1 MIAKT
6 RSLLDIAKSHK
17 KKRLWVDAVCRSAV
31 LKRLSGMK
39 GSFRLV
45 DAWGETMVG
54 CHANGD
60 AVLTVQIIKSRFYRQ
75 VLLQGALGAARSWM
89 EGEWTC
95 SDLTKL
101 FQIFLKDI
109 QMIDGLDSGVSR
121 LGAFLARQSHVARAN
136 TRIGSRRN
144 IHAHYDLGNEFFA
157 LFLDQT
163 MTYSSAIFESKSDS
177 LEDASVTKL
186 DRLCRKLNLNK
197 DNHIL
202 EIGCG
207 WGSFAIHAAR
217 TYGCRVTAV
226 TISEEQYQFARKRV
240 NEAKLDQQ
248 VQILLCDY
256 RDLSGEYD
264 KIISIEM
271 IEAVGHEN
279 LPEFFSVCR
288 RLMKADGC
296 LALQAITMPDRRY
309 RQYLN
314 NCDFIQRYI
323 FPGSCVPSLGALV
336 DASAAK
342 TDLRICHAEDIGL
355 HYAETLRRWRGGF
368 NGCRDSVRA
377 LGYDES
383 FIRLWHYYLCYCE
396 AGFDEGY
403 LGDLQLV
410 MAGPNWHDQ
419 VTVDQLPRVTPI

>member
-1 MIAKT
+1 
-6 RSLLDIAKSHK
+6 
-17 KKRLWVDAVCRSAV
+17 
-31 LKRLSGMK
+31 
-39 GSFRLV
+39 
-45 DAWGETMVG
+45 
-54 CHANGD
+54 
-60 AVLTVQIIKSRFYRQ
+60 
-75 VLLQGALGAARSWM
+75 M

-121 LGAFLARQSHVARAN
+121 LAAFLARQSHVARAN

-248 VQILLCDY
+248 VEILLCDY

-264 KIISIEM
+264 KIVSIEM

-377 LGYDES
+377 LGYDEA

-396 AGFDEGY
+396 AGFRER
-403 LGDLQLV
+403 
-410 MAGPNWHDQ
+410 Q
-419 VTVDQLPRVTPI
+419 VGVSQILLEKPGCRRTSRLDDR

>member
-17 KKRLWVDAVCRSAV
+17 KKQPWVDAVCRRAV
-31 LKRLSGMK
+31 LKRLSGMT

-54 CHANGD
+54 CHVNGD

-121 LGAFLARQSHVARAN
+121 LAAFLARQSHVARAN

-186 DRLCRKLNLNK
+186 DRLC
-197 DNHIL
+197 
-202 EIGCG
+202 
-207 WGSFAIHAAR
+207 
-217 TYGCRVTAV
+217 
-226 TISEEQYQFARKRV
+226 
-240 NEAKLDQQ
+240 
-248 VQILLCDY
+248 
-256 RDLSGEYD
+256 
-264 KIISIEM
+264 
-271 IEAVGHEN
+271 
-279 LPEFFSVCR
+279 
-288 RLMKADGC
+288 
-296 LALQAITMPDRRY
+296 
-309 RQYLN
+309 
-314 NCDFIQRYI
+314 
-323 FPGSCVPSLGALV
+323 
-336 DASAAK
+336 
-342 TDLRICHAEDIGL
+342 
-355 HYAETLRRWRGGF
+355 
-368 NGCRDSVRA
+368 
-377 LGYDES
+377 
-383 FIRLWHYYLCYCE
+383 
-396 AGFDEGY
+396 
-403 LGDLQLV
+403 
-410 MAGPNWHDQ
+410 
-419 VTVDQLPRVTPI
+419 